1 MQVLTRAPGVER
13 SLQKT
18 AVPEH
23 PAYVTGRLVL
33 LVSILG
39 NWAPISQVVRGNN
52 LDPSWRQ
59 ALTYFIGKQY
69 SFTYGP
75 LGWLIAGAA
84 QNRMQ
89 LIAIVLSNF
98 ALLLLFACE
107 MNSLFRYF
115 GLKREAIWLTGIFIC
130 CLSMVGTAAEWLPFL
145 LGVVAVRTA
154 VQSPTAKR
162 LMVTWLLAVFCVLAK
177 SSVGLLAI
185 ALAVLLSISLVRR
198 RVPLAR
204 WASVVGPLVCLAGV
218 WALSLTGDLRIISEI
233 AASFGSEMSIPYQQ
247 GVVGSL
253 LFLPLVLLFAGFR
266 SWRQAVGFVGRV
278 EVPLLLGGT
287 FGFLYLQGTTRA
299 DQGHV
304 VIFAGLAPV
313 VVALYHLVVAPGDAT
328 KARGMVAAA
337 LSAFSLAGPFADDGY
352 VTFVT
357 AAQPSKLIAAKSLVE
372 ATFQNSSVPAD
383 PELEKTLANVAAIV
397 GEQTISPYP
406 WEYGDLIGAFPGLTP
421 LPTLQNYVAFTPE
434 IDQYVAETLT
444 DEGPAFV
451 LFREQN
457 IDGRHTNADSPRTRR
472 ALTCAYQSVVSYRD
486 GHTLLKRKGTDQ
498 RSCSFNDQLTA
509 ANECTSGATWAVVL
523 TSDEVTLPR
532 RAVSMLG
539 FKTPLLYGKPP
550 MNGRL
555 TAASFGYPV
564 VVDSSVSREKIAQA
578 LPEKVAI
585 SQFGCWRD

>member
-1 MQVLTRAPGVER
+1 MQVLTRAAVGER
-13 SLQKT
+13 NLQST
-18 AVPEH
+18 SGPER
-23 PAYVTGRLVL
+23 PAYITGPLVL
-33 LVSILG
+33 LVAVLG
-39 NWAPISQVVRGNN
+39 NWAPISQVVRGND

-115 GLKREAIWLTGIFIC
+115 GLKREAIWLTGLFIC

-145 LGVVAVRTA
+145 LAVVAVRTA
-154 VQSPTAKR
+154 VQSLSAKR

-198 RVPLAR
+198 RVPFVR
-204 WASVVGPLVCLAGV
+204 WASVAGSLGCLAGV
-218 WALSLTGDLRIISEI
+218 WALSLTGDLRIIGGI
-233 AASFGSEMSIPYQQ
+233 AVSFGAEMSIPYQQ

-253 LFLPLVLLFAGFR
+253 LFLPLLLFVAYR

-299 DQGHV
+299 DQGHF

-313 VVALYHLVVAPGDAT
+313 VVALYQLVCAPGGAT
-328 KARGMVAAA
+328 KVGGMVAAA
-337 LSAFSLAGPFADDGY
+337 LSAFCFAGLFADDGY

-357 AAQPSKLIAAKSLVE
+357 TAQPSKLIAAKSLVE
-372 ATFQNSSVPAD
+372 SEFQNSSVPAN
-383 PELEKTLANVAAIV
+383 PELAKTLANVATIV

-444 DEGPAFV
+444 DEGPAFI

-457 IDGRHTNADSPRTRR
+457 IDSRHTNADSPRARR
-472 ALTCAYQSVVSYRD
+472 ALTCAYQSVVNYRD
-486 GHTLLKRKGTDQ
+486 GHTLLKRKDTDQ

-509 ANECTSGATWAVVL
+509 AKECTSGATWAVVL
-523 TSDEVTLPR
+523 TSHEVPLSR
-532 RAVSMLG
+532 RAFSMLG
-539 FKTPLLYGKPP
+539 FKTPLHLGKPP

-564 VVDSSVSREKIAQA
+564 VVDSDVSREEIAQS

-585 SQFGCWRD
+585 SEFGCWRD